1 MSQLL
6 RTLWRGEAVTAAD
19 VLSVARRHLRPADAA
34 TVIVGDERGLGG
46 QLEGIAAAM
55 PDDERSLLACN
66 GIGPTKLE
74 RYGDD
79 ILAVLAT
86 VR

>member
-1 MSQLL
+1 MFCASS
-6 RTLWRGEAVTAAD
+6 TKWRGPLPGDEIAARW
-19 VLSVARRHLRPADAA
+19 LRRAC
-34 TVIVGDERGLGG
+34 GDER
-46 QLEGIAAAM
+46 E
-55 PDDERSLLACN
+55 LLACN